1 MSCEL
6 RKKALFLDRDG
17 VINIDNGYV
26 STPEDCI
33 LIDGILDFLQKAK
46 EKNYLI
52 LVITNQSGIGR
63 GFYNENDFHFLMNWL
78 NKNLNYLID
87 DYYFCPF
94 HEKFGV
100 GKYKQKS
107 YKRKPNPGMINDA
120 INDYNIDPQASIF
133 IGDKLTDMV
142 AASRAKVRCKLLLND
157 KNFAISKKYILVKT
171 LNEAKKYLL

>member
-1 MSCEL
+1 
-6 RKKALFLDRDG
+6 
-17 VINIDNGYV
+17 
-26 STPEDCI
+26 
-33 LIDGILDFLQKAK
+33 
-46 EKNYLI
+46 
-52 LVITNQSGIGR
+52 
-63 GFYNENDFHFLMNWL
+63 MNWL